1 MNKSEIRKKIFY
13 IRKKKFSQKLV
24 INSNKFIKFL
34 EKEDIKNKII
44 GGYYPFNF
52 ELNILNILKALENK
66 KYSISLPKVGKN
78 NKMNFF
84 QWSLND
90 PLRINKYGI
99 PEPISK
105 KKSYPGILLIP
116 LLAFDKQLNRLGYG
130 GGYYDRYISN
140 FEDNYRI
147 IKIGIGFSFQKIN
160 NLPTNKYDKK
170 LDFIITEKDS
180 FK

>member
-52 ELNILNILKALENK
+52 ELNILNILEALENK
-66 KYSISLPKVGKN
+66 KHSISLPKVCKN

-84 QWSLND
+84 
-90 PLRINKYGI
+90 
-99 PEPISK
+99 
-105 KKSYPGILLIP
+105 
-116 LLAFDKQLNRLGYG
+116 
-130 GGYYDRYISN
+130 
-140 FEDNYRI
+140 
-147 IKIGIGFSFQKIN
+147 
-160 NLPTNKYDKK
+160 K
-170 LDFIITEKDS
+170 L
-180 FK
+180 

>member
-1 MNKSEIRKKIFY
+1 MNKSEIRKKIFL

-24 INSNKFIKFL
+24 INSNKFINFL
-34 EKEDIKNKII
+34 EKKDIKNKII

-52 ELNILNILKALENK
+52 ELNILNILEALEKK

-78 NKMNFF
+78 NRMNFF

-105 KKSYPGILLIP
+105 KKKLS
-116 LLAFDKQLNRLGYG
+116 RH
-130 GGYYDRYISN
+130 
-140 FEDNYRI
+140 I
-147 IKIGIGFSFQKIN
+147 INSLTSF
-160 NLPTNKYDKK
+160 
-170 LDFIITEKDS
+170 
-180 FK
+180 